1 MSKPTGTPTDAN
13 DADAD
18 EPTLPFSRRT
28 TVGLIG
34 AGAVLAVWIVVGL
47 LAPDSWAGVLLS
59 IAASP
64 STHTAMLRLAVPI
77 ALAAIGGIF
86 AEKSGVINIGIEGL
100 LIVSA
105 FSSIVAVHWLGV
117 GEATAGLS
125 NHWWGLLVGTI
136 ISVLFALI
144 FAIVCIEFKA
154 DQIIA
159 GLAVWLISLG
169 LAPFASQIVFGSPN
183 TASVGRFSSVTIPVL
198 SDVPFLGYLLFDTE
212 PQVYIMLAGAAVG
225 WYLLARTNFGRWVV
239 ASGENPK
246 ALDTAGVDVR
256 KVRYAAVLLSG
267 VFAGLGGAG
276 FALGDLGTF
285 AGGGDTAINGRGFI
299 AIATYLLANYHPIG
313 ALLGSFLFAGLDSIQ
328 TGMQAAGYAIP
339 TELIRV
345 IPHMTV
351 IVVLVLVGR
360 TRLPDAAGDHYESGE
375 D

>member
-1 MSKPTGTPTDAN
+1 MT
-13 DADAD
+13 
-18 EPTLPFSRRT
+18 EVT
-28 TVGLIG
+28 TMRNSLHRARAALEQRPLAAAVGG
-34 AGAVLAVWIVVGL
+34 VAAVLVVL
-47 LAPDSWAGVLLS
+47 WATPASWQT
-59 IAASP
+59 
-64 STHTAMLRLAVPI
+64 STLRFAVPI

-105 FSSIVAVHWLGV
+105 FSAIVVVDWLGD
-117 GEATAGLS
+117 GGATAGVPNL
-125 NHWWGLLVGTI
+125 WWGMLIGVLV
-136 ISVLFALI
+136 SVLFALL
-144 FAIVCIEFKA
+144 FAIVCLEFEA

-169 LAPFASQIVFGSPN
+169 LAPFASRILFDSPN
-183 TASVGRFSSVTIPVL
+183 TANITRFENVTVPVL
-198 SDVPFLGYLLFDTE
+198 SELPVVGYLLFDTE
-212 PQVYIMLAGAAVG
+212 PQVYIMLAGAVAG
-225 WYLLARTNFGRWVV
+225 WYLLSRTTFGRWVV

-276 FALGDLGTF
+276 FGLGTLGTF
-285 AGGGDTAINGRGFI
+285 AGTGDTVINGRGFI

-313 ALLGSFLFAGLDSIQ
+313 ALLGSFLFAGLNSMQ
-328 TGMQAAGYAIP
+328 SGLQAAGYAIP
-339 TELIRV
+339 TELIRT
-345 IPHMTV
+345 IPHMSV

>member
-1 MSKPTGTPTDAN
+1 MGKR
-13 DADAD
+13 
-18 EPTLPFSRRT
+18 FRRT
-28 TVGLIG
+28 REFIG
-34 AGAVLAVWIVVGL
+34 RH
-47 LAPDSWAGVLLS
+47 PR
-59 IAASP
+59 AASLSAVAIALAFLWATP
-64 STHTAMLRLAVPI
+64 ASWQTSTLRLAVPI

-105 FSSIVAVHWLGV
+105 FSSIIAVYWLGD
-117 GEATAGLS
+117 GGATMGVS
-125 NHWWGLLVGTI
+125 NLWWGLLVGI
-136 ISVLFALI
+136 LVSVLFALI

-159 GLAVWLISLG
+159 GLAIWLISLG
-169 LAPFASQIVFGSPN
+169 LAPFASRIVFGSPN
-183 TASVGRFSSVTIPVL
+183 TASVARFGSVTVPGLSEIPIV
-198 SDVPFLGYLLFDTE
+198 GYLLFDTE
-212 PQVYIMLAGAAVG
+212 PQVYLMLAGTVAG
-225 WYLLARTNFGRWVV
+225 WYLLSRTTFGRWVV

-276 FALGDLGTF
+276 FALGTLGTF

-299 AIATYLLANYHPIG
+299 AIATYLLANYHPVG
-313 ALLGSFLFAGLDSIQ
+313 AVLSSFLFAGLNSLQ
-328 TGMQAAGYAIP
+328 TALQSAGYAIP
-339 TELIRV
+339 TELIRT
-345 IPHMTV
+345 IPHMSV

>member
-1 MSKPTGTPTDAN
+1 MRKR
-13 DADAD
+13 
-18 EPTLPFSRRT
+18 LRT
-28 TVGLIG
+28 AREQLAERPLEATIGGLI
-34 AGAVLAVWIVVGL
+34 LL
-47 LAPDSWAGVLLS
+47 LAFLWVTPASWQ
-59 IAASP
+59 AA
-64 STHTAMLRLAVPI
+64 TLRLAVPI

-105 FSSIVAVHWLGV
+105 FSSIIAVHWLGD
-117 GEATAGLS
+117 GAATMGLS
-125 NHWWGLLVGTI
+125 NQWWGLLVGVLV
-136 ISVLFALI
+136 SVLLALV
-144 FAIVCIEFKA
+144 FAIVCIDFEA

-169 LAPFASQIVFGSPN
+169 LAPFASRIVFGSPN
-183 TASVGRFSSVTIPVL
+183 TANVTRFGAVTVPVL
-198 SDVPFLGYLLFDTE
+198 SEIPLIGHLLFDTP
-212 PQVYIMLAGAAVG
+212 PQVYLMLVGAVAG
-225 WYLLARTNFGRWVV
+225 WYLLSRTAFGRWVV

-276 FALGDLGTF
+276 FALGHLGTF
-285 AGGGDTAINGRGFI
+285 AGGGDTAIGGRGFI

-313 ALLGSFLFAGLDSIQ
+313 ALLGSFLFAGLNSMQ
-328 TGMQAAGYAIP
+328 TGLQTAGYAIP
-339 TELIRV
+339 TELIRT

-351 IVVLVLVGR
+351 IVVLVFVGR
-360 TRLPDAAGDHYESGE
+360 TRLPEAAGEHYESGE

>member
-1 MSKPTGTPTDAN
+1 MSDLR
-13 DADAD
+13 DR
-18 EPTLPFSRRT
+18 LSRRS
-28 TVGLIG
+28 IG
-34 AGAVLAVWIVVGL
+34 AGLGALAVLWVVVGL
-47 LAPDSWAGVLLS
+47 LAPDSWPGVLLS

-64 STHTAMLRLAVPI
+64 STHTATLRLAVPI

-105 FSSIVAVHWLGV
+105 FSSIIAVHRLGD
-117 GEATAGLS
+117 GGATLGLP
-125 NHWWGLLVGTI
+125 NLWWGLLAGVAV
-136 ISVLFALI
+136 SVLFALL

-159 GLAVWLISLG
+159 GLAIWLISLG
-169 LAPFASQIVFGSPN
+169 LAPFASRIVFGSPN
-183 TASVGRFSSVTIPVL
+183 IPGVTRFGDVTIPVL
-198 SDVPFLGYLLFDTE
+198 SEIPLLGYLLFDTE
-212 PQVYIMLAGAAVG
+212 PQVYIMLVGAVAG
-225 WYLLARTNFGRWVV
+225 WYLLSRTNFGRWVV

-276 FALGDLGTF
+276 FALGHLGTF
-285 AGGGDTAINGRGFI
+285 AGGGDTAIGGRGFI

-313 ALLGSFLFAGLDSIQ
+313 ALLGSFLFAGLNSVQ
-328 TGMQAAGYAIP
+328 TTLQSAGYAIP
-339 TELIRV
+339 TELIRT

-351 IVVLVLVGR
+351 IVVLVFVGR

>member
-1 MSKPTGTPTDAN
+1 MRNPVGGTRDRLA
-13 DADAD
+13 
-18 EPTLPFSRRT
+18 RRPIESAVGAAI
-28 TVGLIG
+28 VGL
-34 AGAVLAVWIVVGL
+34 AFLWVTPV
-47 LAPDSWAGVLLS
+47 SWQ
-59 IAASP
+59 AA
-64 STHTAMLRLAVPI
+64 TLRLAVPI

-105 FSSIVAVHWLGV
+105 FSSIAAVHWLGDGGATV
-117 GEATAGLS
+117 GLP
-125 NHWWGLLVGTI
+125 NLWWGLLIGVVV
-136 ISVLFALI
+136 SVLFALL
-144 FAIVCIEFKA
+144 FAIVCIEFEA

-169 LAPFASQIVFGSPN
+169 LAPFASQIVFGSTN
-183 TASVGRFSSVTIPVL
+183 TTNVTRFGKVTVPVL
-198 SDVPFLGYLLFDTE
+198 SEVPLVGPLLFDTP
-212 PQVYIMLAGAAVG
+212 PQVYLMLVGSVAG
-225 WYLLARTNFGRWVV
+225 WYLLSRTNFGRWVV

-276 FALGDLGTF
+276 FALGHLGTF
-285 AGGGDTAINGRGFI
+285 AGGGDTAIGGRGFI

-313 ALLGSFLFAGLDSIQ
+313 ALLGSFLFAGLNSAQ
-328 TGMQAAGYAIP
+328 TMLQSAGYAIP
-339 TELIRV
+339 TELIRT

-351 IVVLVLVGR
+351 IVVLVFVGR

>member
-1 MSKPTGTPTDAN
+1 MAMRNPLDRTRELLA
-13 DADAD
+13 
-18 EPTLPFSRRT
+18 RRPLAT
-28 TVGLIG
+28 
-34 AGAVLAVWIVVGL
+34 AFGAVA
-47 LAPDSWAGVLLS
+47 VLLLGLWLTP
-59 IAASP
+59 ASWQT
-64 STHTAMLRLAVPI
+64 STLQLAVPI

-105 FSSIVAVHWLGV
+105 FSSIIVVDWLGD
-117 GEATAGLS
+117 AGTTFGLT
-125 NHWWGLLVGTI
+125 NLWWGLLAGVLV
-136 ISVLFALI
+136 SVLFALV
-144 FAIVCIEFKA
+144 FAIVCLEFEA

-169 LAPFASQIVFGSPN
+169 LAPFASQILFGSPN
-183 TASVGRFSSVTIPVL
+183 TASITRFGKVTLPVL
-198 SDVPFLGYLLFDTE
+198 SEIPLVGYLLFDTE
-212 PQVYIMLAGAAVG
+212 PQVYIMLVAAVAG
-225 WYLLARTNFGRWVV
+225 WYLLSRTNFGRWVV

-246 ALDTAGVDVR
+246 ALDTAGIDVHR
-256 KVRYAAVLLSG
+256 VRYAAVLLSG

-276 FALGDLGTF
+276 FALGTLGTF
-285 AGGGDTAINGRGFI
+285 TGAGDTAINGRGFI

-313 ALLGSFLFAGLDSIQ
+313 ALVGSFLFAGLNSMQDMLQ
-328 TGMQAAGYAIP
+328 TAGYSVP
-339 TELIRV
+339 TELIRT